1 MTVSDYMT
9 PEPFVMSEGE
19 PLAKVVDVLRRG
31 GIRQIP
37 ITDGLNR
44 LVGIVTDRDV
54 LGAIG
59 AQDPRRVKLRARDI
73 MTTELVTV
81 TPTTTLEEALEIL
94 SRERFAALPVV
105 VCGYVVGLLSKQDLL
120 RRFLDLLREPS
131 KASVGRTASFPHVR
145 PLRSVLGIGHAR

>member
-9 PEPFVMSEGE
+9 PEPFVMSERE
-19 PLAKVVDVLRRG
+19 PLAKVADVLRRG

-37 ITDGLNR
+37 ITDGSNR

-54 LGAIG
+54 LGAVG

-73 MTTELVTV
+73 MTTDLVTV
-81 TPTTTLEEALEIL
+81 TPTTPLEEALEIL

-120 RRFLDLLREPS
+120 RRFRDMLYGQSP
-131 KASVGRTASFPHVR
+131 ASVGQAVALPHGR
-145 PLRSVLGIGHAR
+145 PLRSFLGAGYAG

>member
-19 PLAKVVDVLRRG
+19 PLAKVADVLRRG

-37 ITDGLNR
+37 ITDGANR
-44 LVGIVTDRDV
+44 LVGIVTDRDILCAV
-54 LGAIG
+54 GK
-59 AQDPRRVKLRARDI
+59 QDPRKVRLRACDI

-81 TPTTTLEEALEIL
+81 TPTTPLKEALDIL

-120 RRFLDLLREPS
+120 KRFLDLLCGRS
-131 KASVGRTASFPHVR
+131 SASVGRIAVFPRAR
-145 PLRSVLGIGHAR
+145 PLRCVQEVSDEG